1 MRPDS
6 IDEARP
12 ARDVDAMSGEHAGS
26 EKPAAAIPMT
36 VTAKPTFWNALKAAL
51 GSWWGT
57 GPTVSRKQSSDEL
70 AEDRTDMAGT
80 RTLMAADR
88 TLMAWVR
95 TSLSLNSFGFTI
107 YKVLQGLSEAG
118 ISLRHGQSP
127 LEVGLFLTG
136 LGTVAMVMGTIEYA
150 QTLRDLHIYM
160 EIKLRRP
167 AFIMALL
174 MSVFGL
180 FLFFNI
186 VARLF

>member
-1 MRPDS
+1 VQSKP
-6 IDEARP
+6 P
-12 ARDVDAMSGEHAGS
+12 RDPVAMSENATGS
-26 EKPAAAIPMT
+26 NKPAAGAPS
-36 VTAKPTFWNALKAAL
+36 VAARPTLWKALRDAL
-51 GSWWGT
+51 ASWWGT
-57 GPTVSRKQSSDEL
+57 GPAGGEKQSSDEL
-70 AEDRTDMAGT
+70 AVDRTDMAGT

-136 LGTVAMVMGTIEYA
+136 LGTLAMVMGTVEYA
-150 QTLRDLHIYM
+150 QTLRDLHANM
-160 EIKLRRP
+160 DIKLWRP

-174 MSVFGL
+174 MSIFGL

-186 VARLF
+186 VTRLF